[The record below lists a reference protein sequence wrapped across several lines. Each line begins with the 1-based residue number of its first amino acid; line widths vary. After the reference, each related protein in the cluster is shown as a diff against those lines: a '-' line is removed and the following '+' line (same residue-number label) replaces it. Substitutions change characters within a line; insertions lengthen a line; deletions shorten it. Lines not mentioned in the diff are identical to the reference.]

1 MPWEGV
7 APGRSLLLTP
17 ACRPTGPHVRPPL
30 LHPLPGQLLHHP
42 PRRPP
47 EDSEQEQGHEG
58 ELKWGS
64 VGAWTVSPH
73 RLHPLSPSPRFR
85 PDSGVSSHSL
95 EPWVWDR
102 AWGLLLDGPCAHHG
116 AGSVLESLTWSQ
128 EHPAPAVLAAS
139 HTQRAGLLGTAT
151 PLPCTGMFSGCW
163 CSPPHWGTAASRDC
177 LTQLLG
183 CSRLPLHPKTPG
195 HPW

>member
-85 PDSGVSSHSL
+85 PDSGVSSRSL

-102 AWGLLLDGPCAHHG
+102 AGACSWTVHVLTTGLDPCWSHSPGVRSTLHLLSWLPPTPKEQDC
-116 AGSVLESLTWSQ
+116 
-128 EHPAPAVLAAS
+128 
-139 HTQRAGLLGTAT
+139 LGQ
-151 PLPCTGMFSGCW
+151 PLPS
-163 CSPPHWGTAASRDC
+163 
-177 LTQLLG
+177 LVLG
-183 CSRLPLHPKTPG
+183 CSLGAGAPHPTGARPRPGTASHSSWGARGCPFSPG